1 VATGRG
7 SSRRLCVN
15 IVKNACREPCV
26 YEATMG
32 LEQGVVVHPDVLFQ
46 GLKAGAERGTLGGL
60 GMESHDL
67 CCDSGVVD
75 HMDMLIYEFL

>member
-1 VATGRG
+1 
-7 SSRRLCVN
+7 
-15 IVKNACREPCV
+15 
-26 YEATMG
+26 MG